1 MRLDRRWIAAH
12 VPQQGVM
19 CLLEEVLEWDA
30 AGVLCRA
37 ESHRAPDNPLRA
49 HGRLGVASGIE
60 YAAQAMAIH
69 GALLA
74 PDRFPPQ
81 TPGLLASTR
90 GVAFHVERLD
100 DIAGSLLARASY
112 VHGDASMVL
121 YEFTVSAGSRVLVSG
136 RAAIAFAAGAGG
148 QES

>member
-1 MRLDRRWIAAH
+1 VRLDRLWIAAH
-12 VPQQGVM
+12 VPQRGSM
-19 CLLEEVLEWDA
+19 CLLEEVLEWT
-30 AGVLCRA
+30 GTEVVCRA
-37 ESHRAPDNPLRA
+37 ESHRAADNPLRA
-49 HGRLGVASGIE
+49 RGRLGVACGIE

-74 PDRFPPQ
+74 PARATPQ

-100 DIAGSLLARASY
+100 DIAGSLVARATY

-121 YEFTVSAGSRVLVSG
+121 YDFALSDASRVLLAG
-136 RAAIAFAAGAGG
+136 RAAIAFAAGTG
-148 QES
+148 S